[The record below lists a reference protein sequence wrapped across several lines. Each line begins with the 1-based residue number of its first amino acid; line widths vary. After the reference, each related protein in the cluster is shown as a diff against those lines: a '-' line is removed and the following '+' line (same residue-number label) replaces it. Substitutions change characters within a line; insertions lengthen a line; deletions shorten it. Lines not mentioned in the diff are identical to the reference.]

1 MSLVLN
7 KLVII
12 KLVINKLV
20 IIKLVINKLVIN
32 KLVIIK
38 LVINKLVIIKLVI
51 NKLVITTLCSYNETT
66 YKDTSHQAPAVD
78 LRLTISS
85 CSSRTFEMR
94 LDKLNLVSVDLKRD
108 KTS

>member
-1 MSLVLN
+1 MSLVL
-7 KLVII
+7 
-12 KLVINKLV
+12 
-20 IIKLVINKLVIN
+20 N